1 MMLNADD
8 CKLGGLVRFRLR
20 AAVLVGHL
28 VFLEQIRHFL
38 GHHRIII
45 LNSDEGDFFSHFRLF
60 FRQRLVWLFWIVTHT
75 SSIHQ
80 QGVLWLTYSN
90 ASSDDFS
97 GNCRLQPLQ
106 VTK

>member
-1 MMLNADD
+1 MATSKVRLI
-8 CKLGGLVRFRLR
+8 RFRFR
-20 AAVLVGHL
+20 AAVLVGDL

-38 GHHRIII
+38 GHHGIII
-45 LNSDEGDFFSHFRLF
+45 LNSDEGDFFSHLRLF
-60 FRQRLVWLFWIVTHT
+60 FRRRLVWLFLTIAH
-75 SSIHQ
+75 SFSIHQ

>member
-1 MMLNADD
+1 M
-8 CKLGGLVRFRLR
+8 
-20 AAVLVGHL
+20 LVGHL
-28 VFLEQIRHFL
+28 VLFEEVRHLL

-45 LNSDEGDFFSHFRLF
+45 LNGDEGDFFSRLRLF
-60 FRQRLVWLFWIVTHT
+60 FRQRLVWLFLIIAH
-75 SSIHQ
+75 SFSIHQ